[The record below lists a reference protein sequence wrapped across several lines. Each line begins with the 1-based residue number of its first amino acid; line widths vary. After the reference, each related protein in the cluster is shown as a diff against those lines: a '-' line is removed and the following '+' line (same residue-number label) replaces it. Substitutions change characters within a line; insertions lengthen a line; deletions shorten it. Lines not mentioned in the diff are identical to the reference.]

1 MGLAAGVIVGQSL
14 GAEQPDR
21 AKKTIYWALGYV
33 MIVKGILSILIFTF
47 PWVILAVFNRE
58 PDFLELASIWIRI
71 QALGFLAM
79 GVAQVFQN
87 SFQTAGDTTTPML
100 ITLVSLWIIEIP
112 LAYVLSQYTG
122 LGQFGIAWAIFLAM
136 IIRAVAYIPVFF
148 WGRWLRIKMFDEQP
162 VAAEPTARE

>member
-1 MGLAAGVIVGQSL
+1 
-14 GAEQPDR
+14 
-21 AKKTIYWALGYV
+21 
-33 MIVKGILSILIFTF
+33 
-47 PWVILAVFNRE
+47 
-58 PDFLELASIWIRI
+58 
-71 QALGFLAM
+71 M